1 MGATELAHA
10 CDGHS
15 LGAKGKRRKG
25 VLLSGMYS
33 LELSSCLSASLCL
46 WVYRTANPKG
56 NGCRQGG
63 TINHLQ
69 TVDETF
75 NA

>member
-1 MGATELAHA
+1 MQAVGLARA
-10 CDGHS
+10 CDGHG

-25 VLLSGMYS
+25 SLLSGTYS
-33 LELSSCLSASLCL
+33 LGLSSCLCVSLCL
-46 WVYRTANPKG
+46 WVYRTKNPKG

-69 TVDETF
+69 PVNETF
-75 NA
+75 NV